1 MRDYVFY
8 YPYTKSI
15 YQSRFNTDAPHTAFK
30 KRINSL
36 LISVL
41 FSVKLRPFAQ
51 LTIKHQ
57 THQSPHCGNLDF
69 LQLKNINCS
78 VIIC

>member
-1 MRDYVFY
+1 MRDYVFII
-8 YPYTKSI
+8 PSQNQSTKAASTRMLRI
-15 YQSRFNTDAPHTAFK
+15 RHSK

-41 FSVKLRPFAQ
+41 FSVKLRPFTQ
-51 LTIKHQ
+51 LIIKHQ

-69 LQLKNINCS
+69 LQLKI
-78 VIIC
+78 